1 MLLKLL
7 PHLLLESNES
17 MEVLTF
23 SGMFMVKLQ
32 LFSYF
37 GEVVRE
43 SSRAVS
49 VSILRWCPDGCW
61 ALIQDKDVLPV

>member
-1 MLLKLL
+1 MSAQTAILYNEFENNLFLKLL
-7 PHLLLESNES
+7 PHLSGSNELTK
-17 MEVLTF
+17 VFTF

-49 VSILRWCPDGCW
+49 VSILRWC
-61 ALIQDKDVLPV
+61 